1 MYTYLYIFIYILND
15 TPSLCIHA
23 FVQTYLYTYIHIAP
37 VSGGPGGALAGTLTI
52 MIGGDEKTVKM
63 ITPFLECFGN
73 NILHFG
79 PIGSGM
85 SAKLVNQA
93 LVGMH
98 VQVPLIPVYMYICLY
113 VYTYMYICTNSH
125 IYIY

>member
-1 MYTYLYIFIYILND
+1 MYVVIHLYND
-15 TPSLCIHA
+15 TPYLCIHA
-23 FVQTYLYTYIHIAP
+23 FVHAFIYLCIYIHIAP

-98 VQVPLIPVYMYICLY
+98 VQVKFTPLCMYICVYVNAYKYMYMYIYIY
-113 VYTYMYICTNSH
+113 VYV
-125 IYIY
+125 